1 MSSTLGNTI
10 DFDSA
15 RLKLETSSGGHRL
28 AAPRPRITDLPA
40 LQRHLTQVLQT
51 SLELDRVLTLFF
63 AQLAGHMG
71 LDELSFSHSARDILV
86 QNGKPATHRCSYRIT
101 HSGEYLGDL
110 QFSRTQRFGEAEL
123 AQLESLMGTLLY
135 PLRNALLYHEA
146 MQRALSDSLTG
157 AGNRFALRHAMER
170 EIPTAARH
178 GRPLAMI
185 IIDIDY
191 FKAINDRH
199 GHAGGDLALQAVV
212 KCMQG
217 CLRSID
223 DLFRFGG
230 EEFVILLS
238 DTDCHSAALVAE
250 RIRAAIE
257 DMRFEIKGEPLRMT
271 ISVGVAMLR
280 KSESGDALL
289 ERSDQ
294 LLYQAK
300 QNGRNC
306 VVCC

>member
-15 RLKLETSSGGHRL
+15 RLKLETSAGGHRL
-28 AAPRPRITDLPA
+28 AIPRPRITDLPA
-40 LQRHLTQVLQT
+40 LQRQLTQVLQT
-51 SLELDRVLTLFF
+51 SLELDRVLALFF
-63 AQLAGHMG
+63 VQLAEHMG

-86 QNGKPATHRCSYRIT
+86 QNGTPATHRCSYRIT

-110 QFSRTQRFGEAEL
+110 QFSRTQRFSEAEL

-191 FKAINDRH
+191 FKAINDRY

-230 EEFVILLS
+230 EEFVVLLS

-257 DMRFEIKGEPLRMT
+257 DMRFEIKAEPLRMT

-280 KSESGDALL
+280 NNESGDALL